1 VKRRRALACLLLI
14 ASAGVTAPARAQQSF
29 TPQSGA
35 GLTVSFTTEKAGG
48 SRVLVFGEVRN
59 TTNNA
64 AERVVV
70 SAEGLDD
77 TGRVV
82 SRGRSFV
89 SGTVPSRGGAPFE
102 IRISASGSEKRY
114 RVQIESF
121 QFQFLQGN

>member
-1 VKRRRALACLLLI
+1 MSRRRVLACLVLI
-14 ASAGVTAPARAQQSF
+14 AAGAAAPARAQQTF

-48 SRVLVFGEVRN
+48 TRVLVFGEVRN
-59 TTNNA
+59 ATNNA

-89 SGTVPSRGGAPFE
+89 SGTVPPRGGAPFE

-114 RVQIESF
+114 RVQVDSF

>member
-1 VKRRRALACLLLI
+1 MSRRRALACLLLI
-14 ASAGVTAPARAQQSF
+14 AAGAAAPARAQQTF

-48 SRVLVFGEVRN
+48 TRVLVFGEVRN
-59 TTNNA
+59 TTNNT

-70 SAEGLDD
+70 AAEGLDD

-89 SGTVPSRGGAPFE
+89 SGTVPPRGGTPFE

-114 RVQIESF
+114 RVQVESF

>member
-1 VKRRRALACLLLI
+1 MSRRRALACLVLI
-14 ASAGVTAPARAQQSF
+14 VAGAAAPARAQQTF

-48 SRVLVFGEVRN
+48 TRVLVFGEVRN
-59 TTNNA
+59 ATNNT

-89 SGTVPSRGGAPFE
+89 PGTVPPRGGAPFE

-114 RVQIESF
+114 RVQVDSF